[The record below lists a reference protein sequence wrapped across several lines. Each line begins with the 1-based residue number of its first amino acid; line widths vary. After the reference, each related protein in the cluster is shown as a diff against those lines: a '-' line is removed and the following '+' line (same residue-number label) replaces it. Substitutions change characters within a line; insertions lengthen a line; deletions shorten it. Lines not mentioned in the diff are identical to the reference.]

1 MARYPRRV
9 TPDQMAI
16 SGSGRDAET
25 RFLELTGAERTSQA
39 ARGDAVVDGNFVEIK
54 RATKTTLN
62 QVRAVKYIV
71 LIAYYCPDGAAP
83 CWYVVPAYRVV
94 ALVARK
100 IRGQHTENPFE
111 SATLSIRDLADYRVD
126 DEVQL
131 RTQVLAAVRD
141 SARYA
146 DLQAEMTRILRES
159 RSLASDS
166 RERVSAVLRHH
177 GLV

>member
-1 MARYPRRV
+1 MG
-9 TPDQMAI
+9 I
-16 SGSGRDAET
+16 SGSGRDAEA
-25 RFLELTGAERTSQA
+25 RFFDLTGAERTPRA

-71 LIAYYCPDGAAP
+71 LIAYYCPDGVPP
-83 CWYVVPAYRVV
+83 CWYVVPAHRVV

-100 IRGQHTENPFE
+100 TRGQHTENPFE
-111 SATLSIRDLADYRVD
+111 SATLNIRDLADCRVD
-126 DEVQL
+126 DETQL

-141 SARYA
+141 SARYT
-146 DLQAEMTRILRES
+146 DLQAEMARILRES

-166 RERVSAVLRHH
+166 RERVSVVLHRH
-177 GLV
+177 GLA